1 MKFII
6 KKSPSPTPENI
17 KLSVSTLTP
26 TQQLQKDKIMES
38 NFYDLYVMKHTYMV
52 MGWMEANDWHNNGT
66 PDDEIIVYIESNF
79 SQWAWNAIKFN
90 CINDYECPTD
100 EQGDLPKLVNY

>member
-6 KKSPSPTPENI
+6 RKSPSPTPENI

-52 MGWMEANDWHNNGT
+52 MGWIEAKDDYSQGT
-66 PDDEIIVYIESNF
+66 TDDEIIEYIEDNF
-79 SQWAWNAIKFN
+79 SKWAWNAIKFN
-90 CINDYECPTD
+90 CINDYECSPD
-100 EQGDLPKLVNY
+100 EEGGMPELVSN